1 MTEDENGNY
10 VFNYTI
16 AQDKMNEYLSDALE
30 GMDELVG
37 DTGSYTIGDDDRYLR
52 YRQGLQCSER

>member
-1 MTEDENGNY
+1 MKTATY

-37 DTGSYTIGDDDRYLR
+37 DTGATPSAR
-52 YRQGLQCSER
+52 

>member
-16 AQDKMNEYLSDALE
+16 AQDKMNEYLSDALKAW
-30 GMDELVG
+30 M
-37 DTGSYTIGDDDRYLR
+37 SW
-52 YRQGLQCSER
+52 